1 MEPYLIWIIAGF
13 ALVIIELISGT
24 FYLLVFG
31 LSAFVGALATWLGA
45 PFLVQVLV
53 AGIAAGIGAWFV
65 HRWHATHRKERGQAN
80 AIDIGQSVTM
90 ERWVNKTAG
99 VMRVRYRGTDWDAR
113 VAESDSAAASAAP
126 GTMFYILAQDGQTW
140 VVGTQKPASN
150 AKIG

>member
-1 MEPYLIWIIAGF
+1 MEDYLIWIIAGF

-31 LSAFVGALATWLGA
+31 LGAFVGALAAWLGA

-65 HRWHATHRKERGQAN
+65 YRWHATHRKEGGQAN

-113 VAESDSAAASAAP
+113 VAENDSAAASAAP
-126 GTMFYILAQDGQTW
+126 GTMLYILAQDGQTW
-140 VVGTQKPASN
+140 VVGTQKPALN

>member
-31 LSAFVGALATWLGA
+31 LGAFVGALATWLGA

-65 HRWHATHRKERGQAN
+65 YRWHATHRKEGGQAN

-90 ERWVNKTAG
+90 DRWVNQAAG

-113 VAESDSAAASAAP
+113 VTENDSAAAGAAP
-126 GTMFYILAQDGQTW
+126 GAILYILAQDGPTW
-140 VVGTQKPASN
+140 VVGTQKPAPN
-150 AKIG
+150 PGIG

>member
-13 ALVIIELISGT
+13 ALVIIELITGT

-31 LSAFVGALATWLGA
+31 LGAFVGALATWLGA
-45 PFLVQVLV
+45 PFLVQIVA

-65 HRWHATHRKERGQAN
+65 HRWHARQHKEGGQAN

-90 ERWVNKTAG
+90 ERWVNKSGG

-113 VAESDSAAASAAP
+113 VAENDSAAASAAP
-126 GTMFYILAQDGQTW
+126 GSILYILAQDGQTW
-140 VVGTQKPASN
+140 VVGTQKPAPN